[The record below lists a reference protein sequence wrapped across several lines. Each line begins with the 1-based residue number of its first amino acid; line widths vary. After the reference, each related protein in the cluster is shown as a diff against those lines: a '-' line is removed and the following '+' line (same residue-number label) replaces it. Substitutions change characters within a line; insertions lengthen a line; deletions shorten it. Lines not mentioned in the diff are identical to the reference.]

1 MLTLALAATLSA
13 AVAGAQTLPNQSA
26 ATSTTPANVARVYVQ
41 TAKGVNVY
49 TTSST
54 GKLTL
59 VSGSP
64 FKNTVGL
71 MIGTAGSHFITVG
84 TTYVRSY
91 AIKSTGGIGA
101 QVAQINTADYPG
113 ASDCGATHFGG
124 TIDRTGT
131 AVYVQLDGT
140 GQCAA
145 LQTFKINAT
154 SGAFT
159 FNGVAEFGGG
169 TQPVTV
175 ESPLVVA
182 GNNGHAYTFTQYY
195 CEKVFSRFYRDS
207 FGAMNVDDS
216 STITFPPPSG
226 GKYFP
231 LAIASDNQNARTGH
245 MAVALHEDFEACGS
259 SSAPTVASYTV
270 DYNGNLFYNG
280 AMLKTAINPASM
292 AINPQ
297 GNLLAVS
304 AATADPYYTKD
315 GPGLQ
320 VFHFKGGNPITGY
333 SNILT
338 KDPIDSIAWDN
349 SYHLYATSRA
359 TNKLYVFTITP
370 TSITPVAGSP
380 FTLSGPSTL
389 VVRPLSPSD
398 GGAGSR
404 ASSDWPSAG
413 FRSDKMIAWRRT

>member
-1 MLTLALAATLSA
+1 MTYPVTHILTLALAATLSTA
-13 AVAGAQTLPNQSA
+13 AAGAQALPNQSA
-26 ATSTTPANVARVYVQ
+26 AATTTPTNVARVYVQ
-41 TAKGVNVY
+41 TAKGVNAY
-49 TTSST
+49 TASST

-84 TTYVRSY
+84 TTYLHSY

-101 QVAQINTADYPG
+101 QVAQINTALHPG
-113 ASDCGATHFGG
+113 AECGTTFGG

-131 AVYVQLDGT
+131 EAYIQLESEGIG
-140 GQCAA
+140 GQCDG
-145 LQTFKINAT
+145 LQSYKINAT
-154 SGAFT
+154 TGAFT
-159 FNGVAEFGGG
+159 FGGVAEFAGISG
-169 TQPVTV
+169 TVIR
-175 ESPLVVA
+175 SPLVVA
-182 GNNGHAYTFTQYY
+182 GNNGHAYTFTEDY
-195 CEKVFSRFYRDS
+195 CENFSNRFYRDR
-207 FGAMNVDDS
+207 FGAMNDDDS
-216 STITFPPPSG
+216 TFTFPPPPNG
-226 GKYFP
+226 GEYFA
-231 LAIASDNQNARTGH
+231 LAMTSDNQNVPTGH
-245 MAVALHEDFEACGS
+245 MAVALQVNYGVCEAFS
-259 SSAPTVASYTV
+259 PPALASYTV
-270 DYNGNLFYNG
+270 DYYGNLSYNG

-304 AATADPYYTKD
+304 AAISDPYYTKD

-320 VFHFKGGNPITGY
+320 VFHFNGGKPITGY

-338 KDPIDSIAWDN
+338 NNPIDSIAWDK
-349 SYHLYATSRA
+349 SYHLYATSHA

-389 VVRPLSPSD
+389 VVRPL
-398 GGAGSR
+398 
-404 ASSDWPSAG
+404 
-413 FRSDKMIAWRRT
+413 